1 MVARSARRKARGS
14 SVSARRAARRPVMS
28 WLARAGLAARGAV
41 YVLIG
46 WIALEIAFGTSHQ
59 QADSSGALRTVG
71 RSGFGVVVLWLI
83 AIGFIG
89 LTLWRLSEAAWGAP
103 GPDGNKATTRLASLG
118 RAVIYGVLAF
128 TVLKYALGLGAPS
141 STNKQSKD
149 LTAQFL
155 HHPGGQVI
163 VALLGVALAV
173 GGAGLAYSYWK
184 KKFLRNLRLG
194 AASMTVR
201 HVVTRIGQVGGVAR
215 GAVFVTAGIFLFIAA
230 ITAKPGQARGIDS
243 ALRALAR
250 TPLGPWL
257 LGLVAIGLVLF
268 GIYSWCEAR
277 WRAV

>member
-1 MVARSARRKARGS
+1 
-14 SVSARRAARRPVMS
+14 MS

-230 ITAKPGQARGIDS
+230 ITAKPGQAKGVDS